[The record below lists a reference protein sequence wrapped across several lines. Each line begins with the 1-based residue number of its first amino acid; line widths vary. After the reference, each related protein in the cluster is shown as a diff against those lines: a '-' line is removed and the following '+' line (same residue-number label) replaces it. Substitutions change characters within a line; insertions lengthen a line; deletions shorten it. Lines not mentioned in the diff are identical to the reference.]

1 MAADA
6 LSTLASGAV
15 DLIPRDGLEEKLRQG
30 RPLRVKLG
38 VDPSRPDLTLGHAVV
53 LRTLRRF
60 QREGH
65 VAVLIIGDFTARVGD
80 PSGRSETRPML
91 SEQEIDENARTYLEQ
106 AGTVIDV
113 ETAELRR
120 NSEWLAQ
127 LDMADVLRLTSVATI
142 AQMLERDDFQ
152 GRYRA
157 GRPISVVELLYPLL
171 QGYDSVA
178 VGADVELGGTDQTF
192 NLLMG
197 REVQEAYGQGR
208 QVVMTL
214 PLLEGTDG
222 VRKMS
227 KSLDNYVAL
236 TEPPDEMFGKLMRI
250 PDHLIP
256 KFLRLTTDTAPEEI
270 EEIERGLQDGSVH
283 PAAAKRRLAAA
294 VVDLYHGPGA
304 GSDAGA
310 RFDLVH
316 KDRRVPEDV
325 AEIEVPGGVFGR
337 DDGAWTV
344 SVPALLEALG
354 LAASRSE
361 ARRLLAQGG
370 VKRDGEP
377 VAEETIPIRGDP
389 PGELRG
395 SVWQVGRR
403 RFARLTDVL
412 DERGRPNTG
421 SGGATP
427 G

>member
-6 LSTLASGAV
+6 LSTLVTGAV
-15 DLIPRDGLEEKLRQG
+15 GLIPADGLEEKLAQE

-60 QREGH
+60 QEAGH
-65 VAVLIIGDFTARVGD
+65 VAVLIVGDFTARIGD

-91 SEQEIDENARTYLEQ
+91 SGEEIEENARTYLEQ

-113 ETAELRR
+113 DAAELRR
-120 NSEWLAQ
+120 NSEWLAE
-127 LDMADVLRLTSVATI
+127 LDMAEVIRLTSVATI
-142 AQMLERDDFQ
+142 AQMLERDDF
-152 GRYRA
+152 RERHRE
-157 GRPISVVELLYPLL
+157 GRPISVVELLYPML

-178 VGADVELGGTDQTF
+178 VRADVELGGTDQTF

-197 REVQEAYGQGR
+197 REVQQAYGQER
-208 QVVMTL
+208 QVVLTL

-227 KSLDNYVAL
+227 KSLDNYIGL

-250 PDHLIP
+250 PDPLIP
-256 KFLRLTTDTAPEEI
+256 KFLRLTTDTAPDEVEAV
-270 EEIERGLQDGSVH
+270 ERGLADGSVH

-294 VVDLYHGPGA
+294 VVDLYHGPRTGA
-304 GSDAGA
+304 EAEA

-316 KDRRVPEDV
+316 KERRLPE
-325 AEIEVPGGVFGR
+325 EVPDVDVPTAVFGR
-337 DDGAWTV
+337 EDGIWTV

-370 VKRDGEP
+370 VRRNGET
-377 VAEETIPIRGDP
+377 VGEETIRIEGDP
-389 PGELRG
+389 PGELGG

-403 RFARLTDVL
+403 RFARLAHVVD
-412 DERGRPNTG
+412 
-421 SGGATP
+421 
-427 G
+427 